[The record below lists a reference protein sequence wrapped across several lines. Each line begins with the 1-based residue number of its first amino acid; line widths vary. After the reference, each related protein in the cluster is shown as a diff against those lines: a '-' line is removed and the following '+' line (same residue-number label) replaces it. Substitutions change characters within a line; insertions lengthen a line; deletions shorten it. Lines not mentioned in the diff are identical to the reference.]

1 MPGQERVQKPSTQ
14 ETEAMVDQA
23 IVEQDAQ
30 RAERVQA
37 AGEAIKGKL
46 DDLLDEVDDVLEVNA
61 EEFVNSYI
69 QKGGE

>member
-1 MPGQERVQKPSTQ
+1 MPGQERVQKPSPQ

-30 RAERVQA
+30 RADRVKA
-37 AGEAIKGKL
+37 VGEAIKGQL
-46 DDLLDEVDDVLEVNA
+46 DDLLDEVDEVLEENA
-61 EEFVNSYI
+61 EEFVKSYI